1 MSISHGFKK
10 IILMIGVITSLSLAF
25 APVGVGA
32 IEVFEACDTQNTHSS
47 NSPGVCGAQDDEL
60 QPLLKKIVNF
70 LLYILG
76 AVAVIVIIISG
87 ITFVVSGGDSS
98 AVIVAKNRLLYAV
111 IGLVV
116 AIMAYAIVNFVLKS
130 FK

>member
-32 IEVFEACDTQNTHSS
+32 IEVFEACDTNSS
-47 NSPGVCGAQDDEL
+47 EVCGAQDDEL

-98 AVIVAKNRLLYAV
+98 AVTVAKNRLLYAV